1 MKNKYMKIQNLNK
14 FTKHMAKDI
23 CKLMDIEYK
32 ELKEYITFSQAK
44 NLVKEYARDDDDGCF
59 SINQRRFDRL
69 TEELHDWIL
78 GIELF
83 KLTVKGDLDCYWDD
97 DKNTMIFKQNAD
109 LSKIIKLKEEE
120 KE

>member
-14 FTKHMAKDI
+14 FTKHMAKDM
-23 CKLMDIEYK
+23 CKLMDIEYR

-44 NLVKEYARDDDDGCF
+44 SLVKEYARDDDDGCF

-78 GIELF
+78 GIELC

-120 KE
+120 EE